1 MKKISLKSSILLA
14 ATLLSMAI
22 QPITF
27 AEDSS
32 TSSPQSEVK
41 APPYGREMTEA
52 ERKEA
57 EAKIQQ
63 ENDAKQK
70 ELNNA
75 IEKEIKA
82 QTPASVTGE
91 KMEGNGT
98 VVDFSTSGSKAFYTI
113 RDENQKVFYLIIDLD
128 KTDKNVYFLSDVN
141 KEQLETTSSIP
152 TKKTNEKLE
161 TTSPQST
168 RTVEKKS
175 SNTGFL
181 LTIIV
186 IALGGAV
193 AYYFLIV
200 KPKGKKVSESDHED
214 DSAEDFIIEE

>member
-63 ENDAKQK
+63 ENDANQK
-70 ELNNA
+70 KLNSA

-152 TKKTNEKLE
+152 TQKTNEKLE
-161 TTSPQST
+161 TTSPQT
-168 RTVEKKS
+168 TKTVEKKS

-181 LTIIV
+181 LTILV
-186 IALGGAV
+186 IALSGVV

-200 KPKGKKVSESDHED
+200 KPKGKKVSKSDHED

>member
-181 LTIIV
+181 LTILV

-193 AYYFLIV
+193 AYYLLIV
-200 KPKGKKVSESDHED
+200 KPKGKKVSESVHED